1 MGDTF
6 IHPTADVS
14 PNAKIGAGSRI
25 WNNVQVRE
33 GVTIGEECIIG
44 KDTYVDKDVI
54 VGNRVKVQNG
64 AQLYRPL
71 AIEDGVFIGP
81 HAVFTNDRV
90 PRAVNPEGELK
101 AETDW
106 SQQRTVVHEG
116 ASVGAQATVLPGI
129 SIGAWSL
136 IAAGSVVTKD
146 VPAHALVA
154 GIPAVRAGWVCRC
167 AARLLEG
174 PAITKCPECRRTYR
188 IEGIT
193 CSETTG

>member
-14 PNAKIGAGSRI
+14 PDAKIGIGTRI

-33 GVTIGEECIIG
+33 GVTIGGECIIG
-44 KDTYVDKDVI
+44 KDTYVDKDVV
-54 VGNRVKVQNG
+54 VGNRVKVQNA

-71 AIEDGVFIGP
+71 TIEDGVFIGP

-90 PRAVNPEGELK
+90 PRAVTPDGALK
-101 AETDW
+101 DEADW
-106 SQQRTVVHEG
+106 SQQRTKVHEG

-136 IAAGSVVTKD
+136 IAAGSVVTKN
-146 VPAHALVA
+146 VQAHALVA
-154 GIPAVRAGWVCRC
+154 GVPAARVGWVCRC
-167 AARLLEG
+167 AAKLTDEG
-174 PAITKCPECRRTYR
+174 YTNCPGCGREYLIDADGCM
-188 IEGIT
+188 EVG
-193 CSETTG
+193 G